1 MHSSRLVKRERL
13 GYYLAAMDQAA
24 KPSADGTAYS
34 NPGESKSWL
43 VVLLSLM
50 AWQGWMTLELFGPD
64 HPWQH
69 LWDDQPI
76 LSGRHPLHFY
86 HGILGAQ
93 SFRDHGRLCCYDPAF
108 QAGYPKTPI
117 FDSGSRPAELF
128 LTLAAGE
135 NPATAY
141 KVGLAVCCCL
151 VPVLLAIAA
160 RSFGLPWGMCCLA
173 AGLGQLVWWGSPGR
187 AVLEAGDLNLLLAAL
202 AAVVH
207 VVLLLRFH
215 HAPGF
220 ACWLGLLLT
229 GCAGWFTQPLLFAL
243 VLPLALIYYL
253 SVGPRHGLG
262 WHFALLGTL
271 AGALASNGF
280 WLLDWA
286 SYWWIRLPLFQW
298 DNEVLPD
305 QPLQVL
311 WQSAVWGNW
320 ADRGLSI
327 VLMGLAVLGVLILN
341 QTKQRPAARLLG
353 LGAGGFLFLVAAGI
367 VWKPLEQLGADRLL
381 IPSLWFAVLPAVYAI
396 GWAFQRACRLAGNPS
411 RGAVFGFGVIVV
423 GTVAGHR
430 YLTPLATHF
439 ARPQPLTVGLSPQRQ
454 ALIATL
460 RDQTTSEARILWE
473 DRPARYRNTPSTGE
487 PGWAGPP
494 ALATGASPAGEWTAL
509 LPYLTGRM
517 FLGGLD
523 PDCSIEHS
531 FASLA
536 GQTLAGRPLSDW
548 SDGELEAFCRKY
560 NIGWVVC
567 WSPGA
572 ISRFRSWN
580 QAEPTT
586 TLRDGEEGWLFT
598 LRPRSFALKGQAR
611 LLSANSREIVLADI
625 VPDDGQLVL
634 SFHYQAG
641 LRAIPDRVQVERE
654 PDPFDPIPFIRLRV
668 PGPLPQ
674 VTLTWE
680 DP

>member
-1 MHSSRLVKRERL
+1 VKRTSL
-13 GYYLAAMDQAA
+13 GYHLAAMDRAA
-24 KPSADGTAYS
+24 KPPADGAAYS
-34 NPGESKSWL
+34 SPGESKSWL
-43 VVLLSLM
+43 VVLLSLV

-69 LWDDQPI
+69 LRDDQPI

-86 HGILGAQ
+86 HGMLGAQ
-93 SFRDHGRLCCYDPAF
+93 SLREQGRLCCYDPAF
-108 QAGYPKTPI
+108 QAGYPKTPV

-128 LTLAAGE
+128 LTLAGGE
-135 NPATAY
+135 NPAAAY
-141 KVGLAVCCCL
+141 KIGLALCCCL

-160 RSFGLPWGMCCLA
+160 RCFGLTWGLSCLA

-187 AVLEAGDLNLLLAAL
+187 AALEAGDWSLFVAAL

-207 VVLLLRFH
+207 LVLLVRFH
-215 HAPGF
+215 RAPGL
-220 ACWLGLLLT
+220 ACWLGLLFT
-229 GCAGWFTQPLLFAL
+229 GCAGWFTQPILFAVL
-243 VLPLALIYYL
+243 LPLALIYYL
-253 SVGPRHGLG
+253 SVGPRHGFA

-271 AGALASNGF
+271 AGALTANGF

-305 QPLQVL
+305 QPLQML
-311 WQSAVWGNW
+311 WQSAVWGDR
-320 ADRGLSI
+320 ADRGFSVGL
-327 VLMGLAVLGVLILN
+327 LGLAGIGIVILN

-353 LGAGGFLFLVAAGI
+353 LGVGGFLFLVAAGI
-367 VWKPLEQLGADRLL
+367 VWKPLGRLGTDQLL
-381 IPSLWFAVLPAVYAI
+381 IPSLWLAVLPAVCAI
-396 GWAFQRACRLAGNPS
+396 GWAIQQAFRWTGNPNRS
-411 RGAVFGFGVIVV
+411 ALFSFSVIVV
-423 GTVAGHR
+423 GTIAGHR

-439 ARPQPLTVGLSPQRQ
+439 ARARPLTVGLSPERQ
-454 ALIATL
+454 ALVATL
-460 RDQTTSEARILWE
+460 RELTTPEARILWE
-473 DRPARYRNTPSTGE
+473 DRPSE
-487 PGWAGPP
+487 PGYAGVR
-494 ALATGASPAGEWTAL
+494 ALAPGGAWTAL
-509 LPYLTGRM
+509 LPHLTGRM

-523 PDCSIEHS
+523 PDSSIEHS

-580 QAEPTT
+580 QAAPTT
-586 TLRDGEEGWLFT
+586 TLRDGEEGCLFT

-611 LLSANSREIVLADI
+611 LLSANSQSIVLADL
-625 VPDDGQLVL
+625 VPEDGQLVL

-641 LRAIPDRVQVERE
+641 LRATPGRVQVERE
-654 PDPFDPIPFIRLRV
+654 TDPFDPIPFIRLRV
-668 PGPLPQ
+668 PGPLSQ